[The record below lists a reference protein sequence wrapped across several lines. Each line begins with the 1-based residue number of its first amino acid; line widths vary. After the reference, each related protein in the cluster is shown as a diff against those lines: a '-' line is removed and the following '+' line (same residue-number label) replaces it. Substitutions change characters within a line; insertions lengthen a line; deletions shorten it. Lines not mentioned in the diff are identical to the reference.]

1 MGSVQKGLAHRLGH
15 IPKSFLKVLE
25 PLLIQGANW
34 LREVCQ
40 HDRNARVRPAKPKKI
55 RPALISGVTSEVG
68 SVLQVECVAVV
79 LREHPRHHGVLR
91 QVVDRAVCK
100 GDTARTRGRVVSSG
114 VSCKLHLPLG

>member
-1 MGSVQKGLAHRLGH
+1 MIAMHVYVPQNLKKSV
-15 IPKSFLKVLE
+15 
-25 PLLIQGANW
+25 
-34 LREVCQ
+34 LRY
-40 HDRNARVRPAKPKKI
+40 
-55 RPALISGVTSEVG
+55 ISGVTSEVG